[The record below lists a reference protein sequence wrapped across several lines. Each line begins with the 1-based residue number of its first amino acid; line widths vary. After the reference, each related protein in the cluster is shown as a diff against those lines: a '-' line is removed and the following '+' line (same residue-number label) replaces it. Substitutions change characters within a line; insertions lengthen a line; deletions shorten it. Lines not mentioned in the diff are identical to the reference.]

1 MSERQRHLGPP
12 GSGELLQPVPAVLTW
27 FRSRCS
33 CEGAGRRVFK
43 RLRPYAPH
51 MVFIDPH
58 PSYTPLRTRTVTL
71 ASPCA
76 DVEGMME
83 CWRVNLWFPGSCSSF
98 IRSGCDN
105 TPTYKHRSESKTA
118 FLEEAISESRTLP
131 GRPLRVAPCRAYF
144 KPFNIFPPTPAGN
157 VDIGWE
163 AFMKAYELP
172 SITARLHVCGGKSQ
186 PL

>member
-1 MSERQRHLGPP
+1 
-12 GSGELLQPVPAVLTW
+12 
-27 FRSRCS
+27 
-33 CEGAGRRVFK
+33 
-43 RLRPYAPH
+43 
-51 MVFIDPH
+51 
-58 PSYTPLRTRTVTL
+58 
-71 ASPCA
+71 
-76 DVEGMME
+76 ME

-105 TPTYKHRSESKTA
+105 TPSYKHRSENKNA

-144 KPFNIFPPTPAGN
+144 KPFNIFPPTPAGS

-172 SITARLHVCGGKSQ
+172 SITALLHVCGGKSNLCERCEAWNLKRSLPPPPPPPP
-186 PL
+186 PLPPGPARRRL